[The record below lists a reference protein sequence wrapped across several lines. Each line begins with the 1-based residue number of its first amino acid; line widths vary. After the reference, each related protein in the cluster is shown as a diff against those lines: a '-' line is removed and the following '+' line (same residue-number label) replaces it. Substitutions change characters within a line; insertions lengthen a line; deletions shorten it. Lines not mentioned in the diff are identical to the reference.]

1 MMLQDDLDHK
11 ILRLLQRNGK
21 LTYEEIG
28 EMVDRSPST
37 IRDRIK
43 KLEDNRTILGYSAI
57 IDQGK
62 VGIGADAYISADIAP
77 ERTQEAVAALYS
89 LENISEILRITG
101 ERRIMFRARASTNQ
115 ELVDLVD
122 RKIRPLGFDNIEI
135 TMVLEPVIRYPGL

>member
-77 ERTQEAVAALYS
+77 ERTQEAVAAL
-89 LENISEILRITG
+89 
-101 ERRIMFRARASTNQ
+101 
-115 ELVDLVD
+115 
-122 RKIRPLGFDNIEI
+122 
-135 TMVLEPVIRYPGL
+135 